1 MRRLRP
7 SLALMANIIYLFPI
21 VAGHSWVEEL
31 TVIAKNGTF
40 IGDPGFPRGYVPRD
54 KPGFSDPMM
63 QYLLPLPPASRPGP
77 PHPGPPKILPTD
89 NICKDTQMKQVQT
102 DGKPRLKAPPGSPVA
117 LRYQENGHVTIPSN
131 TPGKPENRGTVYVYG
146 TTDPKPDDKFTS
158 IHKVWT
164 QDGTG
169 GDRRGMLLSVQNYD
183 DGRCY
188 QINDHK
194 ISKERQKQFPHEND
208 TPQGQN
214 LWCQHDLALPKNAPE
229 GKPYTLYW
237 VWDWPT
243 IADEKNGIAGH
254 QEIYTTCMDIDIT
267 SASKLKV
274 VAQGEPSTL
283 KFAEGQD
290 LGSAAIPTQFEN
302 LQAPT
307 IPGDLGAGSSPP
319 PSTPSTAASQE
330 PLPTGGKPTPSPSS
344 ASEPETRPDPAGD
357 CGYPP
362 VPVTA
367 TQVPDTSPSDT
378 LPAIVPLIP
387 STPISGSSLVPMLT
401 ASPEPSTT
409 DNKGGNVFTI
419 IPGTLV
425 LPTESTFAT
434 PSHTPTASPAQPFT
448 NSGSG
453 LKSVTP
459 LIFPSPEGDASPSP
473 SGGPLFFTILESG
486 PATAVTATSPSAS
499 PSDVVT
505 PNPPSTPESSPT
517 PSYDG
522 GPGFAPLTLDP
533 DGNLP
538 DPSPSTTKIAA
549 TTPTNPTT
557 LDYPED
563 SSHTP
568 QPTRSDPESN
578 PPAIIPLLP
587 NRPSN
592 SFPASNSPSNV
603 LPTVAESPTSTQPQ
617 FLVST
622 VTVTAIKTVYPTSP
636 PDSPLPTPP
645 TPTPTAHAQAQGQA
659 KAQTAPTAI
668 SPSSGFIVSIRR
680 SAPSP
685 PPSPSPQAAELPPR
699 ESPEPDCV
707 SDHDN
712 GSFPLPTPTPALE
725 SAPPPPSPPP
735 SQPSP
740 SGPSK
745 RAFRTLSS
753 RFRRD
758 LAEIRAGGRVV

>member
-7 SLALMANIIYLFPI
+7 SLALMANITYLFPI

-77 PHPGPPKILPTD
+77 PPPGPPKILPTD

-183 DGRCY
+183 DSRCY

-194 ISKERQKQFPHEND
+194 ISKERQKQFPHDDN

-243 IADEKNGIAGH
+243 IADEKNGITGH

-307 IPGDLGAGSSPP
+307 IPGDLGSGSSPP

-330 PLPTGGKPTPSPSS
+330 PLPTGGKPAPSPSP

-362 VPVTA
+362 VPVT
-367 TQVPDTSPSDT
+367 
-378 LPAIVPLIP
+378 
-387 STPISGSSLVPMLT
+387 G
-401 ASPEPSTT
+401 E
-409 DNKGGNVFTI
+409 
-419 IPGTLV
+419 
-425 LPTESTFAT
+425 
-434 PSHTPTASPAQPFT
+434 
-448 NSGSG
+448 
-453 LKSVTP
+453 
-459 LIFPSPEGDASPSP
+459 
-473 SGGPLFFTILESG
+473 
-486 PATAVTATSPSAS
+486 
-499 PSDVVT
+499 
-505 PNPPSTPESSPT
+505 
-517 PSYDG
+517 
-522 GPGFAPLTLDP
+522 
-533 DGNLP
+533 
-538 DPSPSTTKIAA
+538 
-549 TTPTNPTT
+549 
-557 LDYPED
+557 
-563 SSHTP
+563 
-568 QPTRSDPESN
+568 
-578 PPAIIPLLP
+578 
-587 NRPSN
+587 
-592 SFPASNSPSNV
+592 
-603 LPTVAESPTSTQPQ
+603 
-617 FLVST
+617 
-622 VTVTAIKTVYPTSP
+622 
-636 PDSPLPTPP
+636 
-645 TPTPTAHAQAQGQA
+645 
-659 KAQTAPTAI
+659 
-668 SPSSGFIVSIRR
+668 
-680 SAPSP
+680 
-685 PPSPSPQAAELPPR
+685 
-699 ESPEPDCV
+699 
-707 SDHDN
+707 
-712 GSFPLPTPTPALE
+712 
-725 SAPPPPSPPP
+725 
-735 SQPSP
+735 
-740 SGPSK
+740 
-745 RAFRTLSS
+745 
-753 RFRRD
+753 
-758 LAEIRAGGRVV
+758 